1 MTTLEDLKEQYQ
13 KLEER
18 IKRLETDLKS
28 PMSKEADED
37 ALETKNRDVL
47 YGLYKVEKQNLAR
60 LEAQIRE
67 SRQ

>member
-28 PMSKEADED
+28 PLSKEADED

-60 LEAQIRE
+60 LEAEIRE

>member
-28 PMSKEADED
+28 PLSKEADED

>member
-28 PMSKEADED
+28 PLSKEADED
-37 ALETKNRDVL
+37 ALETKNREVL